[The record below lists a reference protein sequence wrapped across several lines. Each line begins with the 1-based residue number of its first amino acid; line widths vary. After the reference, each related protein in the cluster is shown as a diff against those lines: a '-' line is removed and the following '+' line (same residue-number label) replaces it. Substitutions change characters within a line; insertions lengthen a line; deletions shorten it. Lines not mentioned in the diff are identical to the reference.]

1 MLDPVLGEFDHVV
14 GMDSVIHYDASDVV
28 KVLESLGARTRGSIL
43 FTYAPSNLF
52 LETMIAI
59 GRLLP
64 RRDRAPWISPIATK
78 RINHLVAT
86 SRELSAWQSARTKRV
101 SRGFYTS
108 QALELVR
115 A

>member
-1 MLDPVLGEFDHVV
+1 MLDPALGKFDHVI
-14 GMDSVIHYDASDVV
+14 GMDSVIHYDTGDVV
-28 KVLESLGARTRGSIL
+28 KVLEGLAARTRGSIL
-43 FTYAPSNLF
+43 FTYAPSNPF
-52 LETMIAI
+52 LEVMIAV

-64 RRDRAPWISPIATK
+64 RKDRAPWISPIATK
-78 RINHLVAT
+78 RLHKLLLASDSMAEWNT
-86 SRELSAWQSARTKRV
+86 GRTKRV